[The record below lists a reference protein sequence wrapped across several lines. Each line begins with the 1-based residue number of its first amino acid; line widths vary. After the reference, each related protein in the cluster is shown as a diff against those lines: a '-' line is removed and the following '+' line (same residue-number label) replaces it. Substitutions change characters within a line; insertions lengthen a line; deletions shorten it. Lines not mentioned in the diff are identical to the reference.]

1 MVFLVGFMGAGKTT
15 VGRALARVLSWDF
28 VDLDE
33 RIVEEEH
40 RSIAAILDSSGEP
53 YFRALE
59 ARLLDDLRGRTRLVV
74 ACGGGTYAHE
84 PSRSRID
91 SMGAAVW
98 LQVPIAL
105 ALSRCEG
112 GTIRPLLRDPARAES
127 LYHARL
133 PAYRMAPLRIEAAG
147 MSPEEAA
154 ERIAAL
160 L

>member
-1 MVFLVGFMGAGKTT
+1 VRARRPSVGHWRGFWRGTSSISTSASS
-15 VGRALARVLSWDF
+15 RW
-28 VDLDE
+28 
-33 RIVEEEH
+33 
-40 RSIAAILDSSGEP
+40 SIAASP
-53 YFRALE
+53 PF
-59 ARLLDDLRGRTRLVV
+59 
-74 ACGGGTYAHE
+74 
-84 PSRSRID
+84 
-91 SMGAAVW
+91 W

-112 GTIRPLLRDPARAES
+112 GTIRPLLRDPVQAET

-133 PAYRMAPLRIEAAG
+133 PAYRRAPLRLEAAG